1 MNWETLKR
9 FDDEQTLKNFVCLVG
24 GKNQI
29 EAKGITLNQASR
41 SVIELTEA
49 LLGREIR
56 LEDISK
62 LSEFATEAREILTAE
77 EQERILAKLK

>member
-1 MNWETLKR
+1 MNWETLER
-9 FDDEQTLKNFVCLVG
+9 FGDEQTLKNFVCLAD

-49 LLGREIR
+49 LLGRKIR
-56 LEDISK
+56 SEDISNLPELAK
-62 LSEFATEAREILTAE
+62 EALKTLTAK
-77 EQERILAKLK
+77 EQ